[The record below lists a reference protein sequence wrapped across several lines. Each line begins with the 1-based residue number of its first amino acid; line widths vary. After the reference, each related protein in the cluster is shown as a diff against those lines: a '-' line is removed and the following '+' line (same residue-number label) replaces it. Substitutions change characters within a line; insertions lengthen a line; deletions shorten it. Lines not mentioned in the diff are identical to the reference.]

1 WSIDPAKQ
9 TGDCSPTTHS
19 DQHAVAIGSYKGRTW
34 AYVGNDG
41 GIYRRPLNGAVD
53 SGGHAKDWQSLS
65 DGPGP
70 STASAVLHHH
80 DHSLASPDVTATSS
94 VAVRFP
100 PRPGRDCSAKVRNI
114 PGSGCVAGGGPQR
127 MPESKGMTTVVNRPL
142 VTVTDTGWAIGVT
155 APVRLTGRMV

>member
-1 WSIDPAKQ
+1 MPGPYWNFPFPCWSIDPAKQ

-65 DGPGP
+65 DG
-70 STASAVLHHH
+70 TL
-80 DHSLASPDVTATSS
+80 DTLQYYS
-94 VAVRFP
+94 VGV
-100 PRPGRDCSAKVRNI
+100 GKDLD
-114 PGSGCVAGGGPQR
+114 GGGV
-127 MPESKGMTTVVNRPL
+127 S
-142 VTVTDTGWAIGVT
+142 VT
-155 APVRLTGRMV
+155 R